1 MEWYEHPLLAALPT
15 ETRSRLPLAAA
26 SYESGEVIHAAGQVV
41 DRVHFVL
48 QGAINLLHKDQT
60 LGVKSVVEV
69 SGPGHLVG
77 ALTDR
82 GSAALARHEAVAAEA
97 VRTASLPQAAF
108 QALLTDAPAF
118 TMAFIRYNELR
129 RELVED
135 RSIASGKINIESVR
149 VSDDLIRRVTISYVL
164 SHRVIPIAL
173 KSGTV
178 TVATVDA
185 DLTKLEHDMKR
196 LLGASRVVPLKISQK
211 QFDEF
216 QRRHLGPDL
225 VTTSTMDEI
234 AWYQEVRGK
243 EYAVHYENPYESLL
257 ETAKGK
263 DLEIDGNA
271 VVRISDKIIGEAMD
285 LDASDIHFEPFP
297 GGMEVRFRIDGEL
310 IARPENVRRD
320 HLTAMLSR
328 LKVLAGMDI
337 AERRKPQDGRATAV
351 CNHRKVD
358 LRISTVPTRFGE
370 KIVIRILD
378 PVARLMDLDSLVVSQ
393 EVLDSIAWMGERPYG
408 MILVCGPTGSGKTT
422 TIYSLLMRKKDQPVN
437 IVTIEDPI
445 EYILEGITQVQ
456 RNPAVGLDFPH
467 AVRAFLRQDPDVIL
481 VGETRDP
488 ETAKASLEAGL
499 TGHLVLTTIHAGN
512 VFASLYRL
520 SEMGID
526 PFIIANSV
534 VGLISQRLVR
544 RTCPVCAENTP
555 YHSRLIEPL
564 GLPGIPKPDGDYYM
578 FRRGPGCSAC
588 NGKGYKG
595 RMAVFETLR
604 VVDDFKHLLAENR
617 PFAETR
623 AAARKL
629 GIYHSMRQYSAL
641 LLGAGLTTPEEISR
655 ILFYER
661 GEDLPDATTEQGP
674 PSGSA

>member
-1 MEWYEHPLLAALPT
+1 MEWFEHPLLAALPRT
-15 ETRSRLPLAAA
+15 VRSKIPLAAA
-26 SYESGEVIHAAGQVV
+26 SFETGDVVHASGQGV

-48 QGAINLLHKDQT
+48 QGAIHLLHKDQL
-60 LGVKSVVEV
+60 LGVKSVVEIA
-69 SGPGHLVG
+69 GPGHLVG
-77 ALTDR
+77 AQTDL
-82 GSAALARHEAVAAEA
+82 GSAAVARHEAVAVEP
-97 VRTASLPQAAF
+97 VRTASLGQEAF
-108 QALLTDAPAF
+108 QALLQESPSFA
-118 TMAFIRYNELR
+118 MAFIRYNELR
-129 RELVED
+129 RELVEE
-135 RSIASGKINIESVR
+135 RAIATGRINIESVR
-149 VSDDLIRRVTISYVL
+149 VDNDLVRRVTLSYVL
-164 SHRVIPIAL
+164 SHRVIPVAL
-173 KSGTV
+173 KSGTA
-178 TVATVDA
+178 TVAIVDA
-185 DLTKLEHDMKR
+185 DLTKIEHDMKR
-196 LLGASRVVPLKISQK
+196 LLGAARVVPLKISQK
-211 QFDEF
+211 QFDDF

-225 VTTSTMDEI
+225 ATPSSENESS
-234 AWYQEVRGK
+234 WYREVRDK
-243 EYAVHYENPYESLL
+243 NYAVHYENPYESLL
-257 ETAKGK
+257 EHTKGK
-263 DLEIDGNA
+263 DLEIDGAA
-271 VVRISDKIIGEAMD
+271 VVRLSDKIIGEALD

-297 GGMEVRFRIDGEL
+297 DGIGVRFRMDGEL
-310 IARPENVRRD
+310 VARPETVRRD
-320 HLTAMLSR
+320 HLAAMLSR

-351 CNHRKVD
+351 CNNRKVD

-393 EVLDSIAWMGERPYG
+393 EVLDSILWMVERPYG

-422 TIYSLLMRKKDQPVN
+422 TIYSLLMRKKEQPVN

-544 RTCPVCAENTP
+544 RVCSTCADNAP
-555 YHSRLIEPL
+555 YHRRLIEPL
-564 GLPGIPKPDGDYYM
+564 GLPGLARPDGDFYM
-578 FRRGPGCSAC
+578 FRRGRGCAAC
-588 NGKGYKG
+588 NDKGYKG

-623 AAARKL
+623 VAARKL
-629 GIYHSMRQYSAL
+629 GIYQSMRQYSAL

-661 GEDLPDATTEQGP
+661 GEDLPDASRDAPTEDRT
-674 PSGSA
+674 

>member
-1 MEWYEHPLLAALPT
+1 MEWYEHPLLAALPKAV
-15 ETRSRLPLAAA
+15 RSKLPLAAA
-26 SYESGEVIHAAGQVV
+26 TFEAGDVVHAAGQQVE
-41 DRVHFVL
+41 RVHFVL
-48 QGAINLLHKDQT
+48 LGTINLLHKDQT
-60 LGVKSVVEV
+60 LGVKSVVELA
-69 SGPGHLVG
+69 GPGHLVG
-77 ALTDR
+77 AQTER
-82 GSAALARHEAVAAEA
+82 GSAVVARHEAVAAEA
-97 VRTASLPQAAF
+97 VRTATLEQEIF
-108 QALLTDAPAF
+108 QALLLESPPFA
-118 TMAFIRYNELR
+118 MAFIRYNELR
-129 RELVED
+129 RELVEE
-135 RSIASGKINIESVR
+135 RSIAGGKINIESVR
-149 VSDDLIRRVTISYVL
+149 VNDDLIRRVTISYVL
-164 SHRVIPIAL
+164 TNRIIPVAL
-173 KSGTV
+173 KSGTA
-178 TVATVDA
+178 TVALVDA
-185 DLTKLEHDMKR
+185 DLKKVEHDMKR

-216 QRRHLGPDL
+216 QRRHLGMDL
-225 VTTSTMDEI
+225 ATPAREDEL
-234 AWYQEVRGK
+234 AWYREVRGRD
-243 EYAVHYENPYESLL
+243 YSIHYENPFESLL
-257 ETAKGK
+257 EKAKGK
-263 DLEIDGNA
+263 DLEIDGAA
-271 VVRISDKIIGEAMD
+271 VVRLSDKIIGEALD
-285 LDASDIHFEPFP
+285 LDASDIHFEPYA
-297 GGMEVRFRIDGEL
+297 GGMEVRFRMDGEL
-310 IARPENVRRD
+310 VARPESVRKD
-320 HLTAMLSR
+320 HLAAMLSR

-351 CNHRKVD
+351 CNNRKVD
-358 LRISTVPTRFGE
+358 LRISSVPTRFGE

-378 PVARLMDLDSLVVSQ
+378 PVARLMDLDTLVVSR
-393 EVLDSIAWMGERPYG
+393 EVLDSILWMGERPYG
-408 MILVCGPTGSGKTT
+408 MILICGPTGSGKTT

-456 RNPAVGLDFPH
+456 RNPSVGLDFPH

-526 PFIIANSV
+526 PFIIANSM

-544 RTCPVCAENTP
+544 RTCPVCAENAP
-555 YHSRLIEPL
+555 YHRRLIEPL
-564 GLPGIPKPDGDYYM
+564 GLPGLRKPEGDFYM
-578 FRRGPGCSAC
+578 FRRGRGCAAC
-588 NGKGYKG
+588 NNKGYKG

-617 PFAETR
+617 PFSETR

-641 LLGAGLTTPEEISR
+641 LLGAGLTPPEEISR

-661 GEDLPDATTEQGP
+661 GEDLPDASKE
-674 PSGSA
+674 S

>member
-1 MEWYEHPLLAALPT
+1 MEWYEHPLLAAVPRAV
-15 ETRSRLPLAAA
+15 RSKLPLAAA
-26 SYESGEVIHAAGQVV
+26 NYEPGDVIHAAGQVV

-48 QGAINLLHKDQT
+48 LGTINLLHKDRT
-60 LGVKSVVEV
+60 LGIKSVVEV
-69 SGPGHLVG
+69 AGPGHMVG
-77 ALTDR
+77 ALTER
-82 GSAALARHEAVAAEA
+82 GTTAVARHEAVAADA
-97 VRTASLPQAAF
+97 VRTATLTLEAF
-108 QALLTDAPAF
+108 QDLLLESPPFA
-118 TMAFIRYNELR
+118 MAFIRYNELR
-129 RELVED
+129 RELVEE
-135 RSIASGKINIESVR
+135 RAIAGGKINIESVR
-149 VSDDLIRRVTISYVL
+149 VNDDLIRRVTISYVL
-164 SHRVIPIAL
+164 SHRVIPVAME
-173 KSGTV
+173 SGTA
-178 TVATVDA
+178 TVAMVDA
-185 DLTKLEHDMKR
+185 DLAKVELDMKR
-196 LLGASRVVPLKISQK
+196 LLDATRVVPLKISQK

-216 QRRHLGPDL
+216 QRRHLGMDL
-225 VTTSTMDEI
+225 AAASSEDELSWYREVKGREYNVT
-234 AWYQEVRGK
+234 
-243 EYAVHYENPYESLL
+243 YENPHESLL
-257 ETAKGK
+257 EAVKGK
-263 DLEIDGNA
+263 DLEIDGA
-271 VVRISDKIIGEAMD
+271 KVVRLSDKILGEALD
-285 LDASDIHFEPFP
+285 LDASDIHFEPSP
-297 GGMEVRFRIDGEL
+297 DGMEVRFRIDGEL
-310 IARPENVRRD
+310 VARPSNVRRD
-320 HLTAMLSR
+320 HLAAMLSR

-351 CNHRKVD
+351 CNRRKVD
-358 LRISTVPTRFGE
+358 LRISTIPTRFGE

-378 PVARLMDLDSLVVSQ
+378 PVARLMDLESLVVSK
-393 EVLDSIAWMGERPYG
+393 EVLDSILWMSERPYG

-445 EYILEGITQVQ
+445 EYILAGITQVQ

-544 RTCPVCAENTP
+544 RVCPACAQNTP
-555 YHSRLIEPL
+555 YHRRLIEPL
-564 GLPGIPKPDGDYYM
+564 GLPGIAKPDGDFHM
-578 FRRGPGCSAC
+578 FRKGKGCALC
-588 NGKGYKG
+588 NYKGYKG
-595 RMAVFETLR
+595 RIAVFETLR

-629 GIYHSMRQYSAL
+629 GIYHSMRQYSSL
-641 LLGAGLTTPEEISR
+641 LLAGGLTTPEEVSR

-661 GEDLPDATTEQGP
+661 GEDLPDQTTET
-674 PSGSA
+674 